1 MFVLKPFKPYIA
13 VVFCAALLISLAGCR
28 NRNDVVEVDTH
39 VQFDAE
45 REALTREIEHLHSLW
60 ERQKLLIEALEA
72 ELLKTQPTESTP
84 AETQEITFHHGLTPH
99 QVKTQLEN
107 DSYFIDFIGDNF
119 PAWQPSW
126 EGFTDNDTVEIYA
139 SYAVIT
145 IPTIWAP
152 IVIFLSYHVDNHVV
166 VWHIEGYSAPASN
179 GFNPRHI
186 PQPRRLTDLD
196 VITIGFAYNCREI
209 DPGVNFLPEAE
220 KYHEEEIDG
229 ENLWAEF
236 IRLMRYHTGIRVRDL
251 WYEGTT
257 LYVDLAPVE
266 EIVFN
271 WGSTGSWY
279 RTSILFRTLATF
291 PDVTEFVVLVGGV
304 ADVGAD
310 HFQF

>member
-1 MFVLKPFKPYIA
+1 MFHQKPFKPYIA
-13 VVFCAALLISLAGCR
+13 VIFCAVLLISLAGCR
-28 NRNDVVEVDTH
+28 NRNDVVDVDAH
-39 VQFDAE
+39 VQFDTQT
-45 REALTREIEHLHSLW
+45 RTLTRENEYLRLQLEEQHL
-60 ERQKLLIEALEA
+60 RIEALDSA
-72 ELLKTQPTESTP
+72 LLEGQPTETTP
-84 AETQEITFHHGLTPH
+84 TDAPEIPFHHGLAPY

-107 DSYFIDFIGDNF
+107 DSHFIDFIGDNF
-119 PAWQPSW
+119 PDWRSNW

-139 SYAVIT
+139 FYAVIT

-166 VWHIEGYSAPASN
+166 VWHIESYSAPASD

-186 PQPRRLTDLD
+186 PQPRHLTDLE
-196 VITIGFAYNCREI
+196 VVTIGFAYNCREI

-229 ENLWAEF
+229 ENLWEEF

-251 WYEGTT
+251 WYEGTI

-266 EIVFN
+266 GIVFN

-291 PDVTEFVVLVGGV
+291 PDVAEIVILVGGV
-304 ADVGAD
+304 AGVGAD